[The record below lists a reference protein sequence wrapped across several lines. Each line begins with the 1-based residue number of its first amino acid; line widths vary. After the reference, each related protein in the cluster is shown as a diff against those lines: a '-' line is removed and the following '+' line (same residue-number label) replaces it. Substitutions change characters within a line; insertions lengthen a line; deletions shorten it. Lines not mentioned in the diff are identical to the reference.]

1 MKSKMKLS
9 KLDSNISQTYTHI
22 HIHIVNFTINNIE
35 KFYVK
40 KEFPKRKIKWN
51 KVIAKRERVYFDWL
65 CDILIYF

>member
-40 KEFPKRKIKWN
+40 KEFPKRKIK
-51 KVIAKRERVYFDWL
+51 
-65 CDILIYF
+65 